1 MFLKGSAMES
11 ANVFWNE
18 WEVWGLLFKNNL
30 LADLL
35 GSQYIVEILQTSFN
49 VKNSENVE
57 KSGC

>member
-35 GSQYIVEILQTSFN
+35 GSQYIVGILQTSLN
-49 VKNSENVE
+49 VKNSETVV